1 MAAVTPQQVIDVF
14 EASQAETE
22 ISQATETLGNG
33 LAELFN
39 QGSGSSQPLDPDLT
53 AIAALEGV
61 GIPERT
67 GPAAWILRPGIH
79 IHNQAIPATEWT
91 VSNPFGRPPVGLTV
105 LDDAGQAC
113 GAKVVHSLDWSSFTV
128 SIGDAVTGKVVF
140 S

>member
-1 MAAVTPQQVIDVF
+1 MAVTEPQVQAAF
-14 EASQAETE
+14 ESTDGFTDPDKARKELVKKLTP
-22 ISQATETLGNG
+22 
-33 LAELFN
+33 LFN
-39 QGSGSSQPLDPDLT
+39 DGSSTSQPLDPDLT

-79 IHNQAIPATEWT
+79 VHNQAIPATEWT

-105 LDDAGQAC
+105 LDDAGQSC
-113 GAKVVHSLDWSSFTV
+113 GAKVVHSLDWSSLTV